1 MLNVANSGAVEQT
14 TVASQVI
21 DSVPLLSPAWHER
34 AVARL
39 NSLTKPLGSL
49 GRLEEIAARLVQIR
63 ETERP
68 ECSKK
73 AIFTMAADHG
83 VTEEGVSA
91 YPSEVTK
98 QMVLNFVS
106 GGAAINVLCRHL
118 GIEIVVVDVGVDA
131 EPLAIGSLIEKK
143 IGRGTKNIAKGAAMT
158 EAEVH
163 AAFALGIDLAM
174 SAADQGKTLIG
185 TGEMGIG
192 NTTAASAI
200 TAVLTGQPAA
210 DVTGRG
216 TGIDDALLRRKIEV
230 VERALAVNR
239 PNSSDG
245 FEVLRKVGGFE
256 IAGLAGLVI
265 GAASRRIPVV
275 VDGFISSAAA
285 AVACVIQ
292 PRAKQFLFAGHR
304 SSEPGHEALLE
315 FIGQSPIL
323 DLQMRLGEG
332 TGAALA
338 MPIIESAAKLLNE
351 MATFASAGVSGAT
364 A

>member
-1 MLNVANSGAVEQT
+1 MLKVANSGAVERKT
-14 TVASQVI
+14 AVSQVI
-21 DSVPLLSPAWHER
+21 ESVPLLSAEWRER

-39 NSLTKPLGSL
+39 NCLTKPIGSL
-49 GRLEEIAARLVQIR
+49 GRLEEIAIRLVQIR
-63 ETERP
+63 QTEQP
-68 ECSKK
+68 ECSNK

-91 YPSEVTK
+91 YPKEVTK
-98 QMVLNFVS
+98 QMVLNFLS
-106 GGAAINVLCRHL
+106 GGAAINVLCRQF
-118 GIEIVVVDVGVDA
+118 GIAIVVVDIGVDA
-131 EPLAIGSLIEKK
+131 EPFSVGSLVEKK
-143 IGRGTKNIAKGAAMT
+143 IGRGTRNIVRGAAMT
-158 EAEVH
+158 ETEAE
-163 AAFALGIDLAM
+163 AAFEVGIDLALK
-174 SAADQGKTLIG
+174 AAEQGKTLIG

-200 TAVLTGQPAA
+200 TAALTGRAA
-210 DVTGRG
+210 AEVTGCG
-216 TGIDDALLRRKIEV
+216 TGIDEKALRRKVSV
-230 VERALAVNR
+230 VERALTVNR
-239 PNSSDG
+239 PSPGDG
-245 FEVLRKVGGFE
+245 FDVLRKVGGFE

-285 AVACVIQ
+285 AIACAIQ
-292 PRAKQFLFAGHR
+292 PRARQFLFAAHR
-304 SSEPGHEALLE
+304 SSEPGHQALLE
-315 FIGQSPIL
+315 FIGQTPIL

-338 MPIIESAAKLLNE
+338 MPIVESAAKLLNQ